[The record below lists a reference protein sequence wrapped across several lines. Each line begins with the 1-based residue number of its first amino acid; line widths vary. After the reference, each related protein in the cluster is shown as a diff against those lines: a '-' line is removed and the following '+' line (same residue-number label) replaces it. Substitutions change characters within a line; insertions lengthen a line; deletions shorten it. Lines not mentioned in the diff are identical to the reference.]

1 MLPRSMM
8 IFSKKVKKEKKSK
21 KDGDF
26 FEEPEKKKEISAI
39 RKEEQKRVDAL
50 LLPIVTKTEYLKSY
64 LNAKFTLHNG
74 QYPHL
79 IKF

>member
-1 MLPRSMM
+1 MGISLKNQKR
-8 IFSKKVKKEKKSK
+8 
-21 KDGDF
+21 
-26 FEEPEKKKEISAI
+26 KKEISAI